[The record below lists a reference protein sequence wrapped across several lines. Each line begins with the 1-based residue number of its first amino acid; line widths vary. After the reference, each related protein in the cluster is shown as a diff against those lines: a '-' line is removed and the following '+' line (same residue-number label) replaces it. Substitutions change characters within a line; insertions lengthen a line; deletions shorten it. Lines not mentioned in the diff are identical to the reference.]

1 MLYPPNKVN
10 YYLLILNFKEV
21 VSKWVIQRSIE
32 EEEKWA
38 QKKEELV
45 KETKE
50 NKNTAFNENR

>member
-45 KETKE
+45 RKTR
-50 NKNTAFNENR
+50 KNR

>member
-21 VSKWVIQRSIE
+21 VSKWDTQKNIE
-32 EEEKWA
+32 VVGKWA

-45 KETKE
+45 RKTR
-50 NKNTAFNENR
+50 KNR